1 MHYDEPVPD
10 ETPAS
15 GAPLPRSWLIAPALA
30 LAVLALAC
38 IAAGNQSVFI
48 TLNTAA
54 SGVSPSLWSALSL
67 TGSVLGMLALLA
79 PTLKTRPRW
88 LASALLASPLAL
100 AFSEGGKRI
109 FDTMRPAGVLESGS
123 FNLIGQKLYVHSFPS
138 GHATTAFVVAAA
150 LIFAWPEANTRT
162 RLAVAAAAALIAFS
176 RIAVGA
182 HWPLDVL
189 VGACG
194 GWLIGALGGVLS
206 ARWRFWERRSG
217 VRAMAAIALGSSL
230 ALLFIDLGY
239 PSVHLYQIGLAAW
252 GIGGAASALG
262 KETETRS

>member
-1 MHYDEPVPD
+1 MHYEPAPDEVAVPD
-10 ETPAS
+10 A
-15 GAPLPRSWLIAPALA
+15 APARGWLVVPAAVLA
-30 LAVLALAC
+30 TLALAC
-38 IAAGNQSVFI
+38 VAGNRSLFI
-48 TLNTAA
+48 TLNAAA
-54 SGVSPSLWSALSL
+54 SSVSASAWSALSL

-88 LASALLASPLAL
+88 LASALLASPFAL
-100 AFSEGGKRI
+100 AFSEGGKRF
-109 FDTMRPAGVLESGS
+109 FDILRPAGVLESGS

-138 GHATTAFVVAAA
+138 GHATTVFVVAAA
-150 LIFAWPEANTRT
+150 LIFAWPEASRRM
-162 RLAVAAAAALIAFS
+162 RLAILAGAVLIAFS

-194 GWLIGALGGVLS
+194 GWLIGAFGYVLTM
-206 ARWRFWERRSG
+206 RWRFWERRGG
-217 VRAMAAIALGSSL
+217 VRVMATIALGSSL

-262 KETETRS
+262 ADPEIRS

>member
-1 MHYDEPVPD
+1 M
-10 ETPAS
+10 
-15 GAPLPRSWLIAPALA
+15 PRRWLIAPAAVLA
-30 LAVLALAC
+30 MLALAC
-38 IAAGNQSVFI
+38 VADNRSLFI
-48 TLNTAA
+48 TLNSAA
-54 SGVSPSLWSALSL
+54 SSVSSSAWSALSL

-100 AFSEGGKRI
+100 AFSEGGKRF
-109 FDTMRPAGVLESGS
+109 FDVMRPAGVLESGS

-150 LIFAWPEANTRT
+150 LIFAWPEAGNRKHIAI
-162 RLAVAAAAALIAFS
+162 LAGAVLIAFS

-194 GWLIGALGGVLS
+194 GWLCGALGCTLS
-206 ARWRFWERRSG
+206 ARWRFWQRRGG
-217 VRAMAAIALGSSL
+217 VRAMAAITLGCSL
-230 ALLFIDLGY
+230 ALMFIDLGY

-262 KETETRS
+262 RDTEIRS

>member
-1 MHYDEPVPD
+1 MHYDESVPD
-10 ETPAS
+10 AIPTP
-15 GAPLPRSWLIAPALA
+15 GAALPRSWLIAPAAA

-38 IAAGNQSVFI
+38 VVAGNQSLFI
-48 TLNTAA
+48 TLNSAA

-100 AFSEGGKRI
+100 VFSEGGKRI
-109 FDTMRPAGVLESGS
+109 FDIMRPAGVLESGS
-123 FNLIGQKLYVHSFPS
+123 FNLIGQKLYVYSFPS

-150 LIFAWPEANTRT
+150 LIFAWPEASTRM
-162 RLAVAAAAALIAFS
+162 RLAILATAILIAFS
-176 RIAVGA
+176 RVAMGA

-194 GWLIGALGGVLS
+194 GWLIGALGCVLS
-206 ARWRFWERRSG
+206 AHWRFWEHRSG

-239 PSVHLYQIGLAAW
+239 PAVHLYQIGLAAW

-262 KETETRS
+262 NDTETRS